1 MAKKKKRE
9 IKKTTSNKVVEKETK
24 IIEKEEIKESESKK
38 DKTVKAEMSSKKLE
52 REIRAKKARRKSF
65 VGALFATILI
75 AVICS
80 VSLYPLFKST
90 KFGLDLQGGF
100 EILYKIDSIDGGK
113 VTSDMINSTYKI
125 INRRI
130 DILGV
135 SEPEIS
141 IEGDN
146 IRVQLAGVTDE
157 KEAKNTLSKMASLTF
172 RNSKDELLMSA
183 DVLAPNGVKVGQDEN
198 NLNNYFLQLDIADV
212 DTFHEKTEEVRKAG
226 DVMVIWL
233 DFEEGVDSY
242 SKDKETC
249 GVDSS
254 SHCLSAATIQS
265 ELTTNNVMLSGSF
278 TLDEAKSLAELINN
292 GSLPTRLSEISSRTV
307 NASFGEDALEKT
319 FFAGVVGIT
328 AIMLVL
334 ICIYRF
340 SGFVASVG
348 IIIYTALVFLFF
360 NMIGG
365 RLTLPSIAAVVIGI
379 GMAVDACVIS
389 FTRIKEELRNK
400 HTLEEAFK
408 KGNKNSLSSI
418 LDSNI
423 TTFIACI
430 ILFIFGESSVKGFA
444 TMFIISI
451 IVTLFVMVFVM
462 RLLLGMF
469 VKSGMF
475 ENKYKVFLGIK
486 NLDKRSIF
494 EKISFTKWCPR
505 FTVLAVIILIA
516 GGIFFSQNGFNLGID
531 FKGGSSISLTSSS
544 KLEKEEIIKDIEE
557 LGYSLDKAD
566 VIDDNS
572 VYITVSDMF
581 EASDNEKVEKY
592 FSEKY
597 EDTTT
602 SIGAVSNIVKKQLLE
617 NAIKSLIYACIGL
630 IIYVTLRFTFS
641 YGISSIVA
649 LVHDVLIVI
658 ICFSLFRLEVTSI
671 FIAAILS
678 IVGYSINNTIVAF
691 DRARENKEKL
701 YKNKIKSVEELKN
714 LVDVTLK
721 EVVNRSL
728 LTSLTTLLPVISL
741 IFLGSHEIINF
752 NYALL
757 IGLLAGTYSSLFVA
771 LYVWYL
777 IEKRRIGKPEKK
789 KWYEVDT
796 KDDVE
801 ELKVKGINC

>member
-9 IKKTTSNKVVEKETK
+9 IQKTASKKVVPKETK
-24 IIEKEEIKESESKK
+24 EIEKVEKKEQEKKTEVMKVEGTSKK
-38 DKTVKAEMSSKKLE
+38 QE
-52 REIRAKKARRKSF
+52 REKRAKKARKKSF
-65 VGALFATILI
+65 VGALLMTIVI

-80 VSLYPLFKST
+80 ISLYPLFKAT

-113 VTSDMINSTYKI
+113 VTNDMINSTYKI

-157 KEAKNTLSKMASLTF
+157 KEAKSTLSKMASLTF
-172 RNSKDELLMSA
+172 RNSKDELLMGA
-183 DVLAPNGVKVGQDEN
+183 DVLAPNGVKVAQSEN
-198 NLNNYFLQLDIADV
+198 DLNNYYLQLEIADV
-212 DTFHEKTEEVRKAG
+212 DTFHAKTEEVRKAG

-242 SKDKETC
+242 SKAKDTC
-249 GVDSS
+249 GADSS
-254 SHCLSAATIQS
+254 SHCLSAATIQH
-265 ELTTNNVMLSGSF
+265 ELTTSNVMLSGRF
-278 TLDEAKSLAELINN
+278 TLEEAKSLAELINN
-292 GSLPTRLSEISSRTV
+292 GSLPTKLSEISSRTV

-319 FFAGVVGIT
+319 FFAGIVGIA
-328 AIMLVL
+328 AIMVVL
-334 ICIYRF
+334 IFIYHF

-348 IIIYTALVFLFF
+348 IVVYTALVFLFF

-389 FTRIKEELRNK
+389 FSRIKEELKAK
-400 HTLEEAFK
+400 HTLEDAFK

-451 IVTLFVMVFVM
+451 IVTLFVMVLVM

-469 VKSGMF
+469 VRSGIF
-475 ENKYKVFLGIK
+475 DDKYNLFLGIK
-486 NLDKRSIF
+486 NLEKKGIF
-494 EKISFTKWCPR
+494 EKISFSKWNPR
-505 FTVLAVIILIA
+505 LATLTLILLVV
-516 GGIFFSQNGFNLGID
+516 GGVFFSQKGFNLGID

-544 KLEKEEIIKDIEE
+544 ELSKEEVTKDMEE
-557 LGYSLDKAD
+557 LGYTVDKIEE
-566 VIDDNS
+566 IDDYS
-572 VYITVSDMF
+572 VYLTVSDIF
-581 EASDNEKVEKY
+581 EADDNEKVETY
-592 FSEKY
+592 FNEKY
-597 EDTTT
+597 EEANT

-630 IIYVTLRFTFS
+630 ILYVSLRFTFS

-649 LVHDVLIVI
+649 LAHDVLVVV

-701 YKNKIKSVEELKN
+701 YKNKIKNIEELKN
-714 LVDVTLK
+714 LVDVTLR
-721 EVVNRSL
+721 EVINRSL
-728 LTSLTTLLPVISL
+728 LTSLTTLLPVLSL

-757 IGLLAGTYSSLFVA
+757 IGLLAGTYSSLFIA
-771 LYVWYL
+771 LHVWYL
-777 IEKRRIGKPEKK
+777 FEKRRIGKPEKK

-801 ELKVKGINC
+801 ELKIKGINC

>member
-1 MAKKKKRE
+1 MSKKRKRE
-9 IKKTTSNKVVEKETK
+9 IKKDTTNKVVKKEVKKAEIVEKEQVK
-24 IIEKEEIKESESKK
+24 KKEPEKVEI
-38 DKTVKAEMSSKKLE
+38 SSKKVLKE
-52 REIRAKKARRKSF
+52 TRAKKARKKSF
-65 VGALFATILI
+65 VGAFVVTVII
-75 AVICS
+75 AVLCS
-80 VSLYPLFKST
+80 ISLYPLFKST

-100 EILYKIDSIDGGK
+100 EILYKVDSIDGGE
-113 VTSDMINSTYKI
+113 VSNDMINSTYKI

-183 DVLAPNGVKVGQDEN
+183 DVLAPNGVKVAQDEN
-198 NLNNYFLQLDIADV
+198 DLNNYYLQLDIADV
-212 DTFHEKTEEVRKAG
+212 DTFHEKTEIVRKAN

-242 SKDKETC
+242 SKDKDTC

-254 SHCLSAATIQS
+254 SHCLSAATIQH
-265 ELTTNNVMLSGSF
+265 ELTTANVMLSGRF

-292 GSLPTRLSEISSRTV
+292 GSLPTKLSEISSRTV

-319 FFAGVVGIT
+319 FFAGVVGIV
-328 AIMLVL
+328 AIMIVL
-334 ICIYRF
+334 IFIYHF
-340 SGFVASVG
+340 SGLIASVG
-348 IIIYTALVFLFF
+348 IIVYTSLVFLFF
-360 NMIGG
+360 NLVGG

-389 FTRIKEELRNK
+389 FSRIKEELRNK

-418 LDSNI
+418 MDSNI

-469 VKSGMF
+469 VKSGIF
-475 ENKYKVFLGIK
+475 DEKYNLFLGIK
-486 NLDKRSIF
+486 NMDKKGIF
-494 EKISFTKWCPR
+494 EKITFSKWNPR
-505 FTVLAVIILIA
+505 FAVITVIVLVA
-516 GGIFFSQNGFNLGID
+516 GGIFFYQNGFNLGID

-544 KLEKEEIIKDIEE
+544 VLTKEEVTKDMEE
-557 LGYSLDKAD
+557 LGYTIDKIEEVD
-566 VIDDNS
+566 EHSI
-572 VYITVSDMF
+572 YLTVSDIF

-592 FSEKY
+592 FEKY
-597 EDTTT
+597 ENANT

-630 IIYVTLRFTFS
+630 ILYVSLRFTFS

-701 YKNKIKSVEELKN
+701 YKNKVKSVAELKN
-714 LVDVTLK
+714 LVDVTLR
-721 EVVNRSL
+721 EVINRSL
-728 LTSLTTLLPVISL
+728 LTSFTTLLPVVAL

-757 IGLLAGTYSSLFVA
+757 IGLIAGTYSSLFIA
-771 LYVWYL
+771 LHVWYL
-777 IEKRRIGKPEKK
+777 FEKRRIGKPEKK

-796 KDDVE
+796 KDDIE

>member
-9 IKKTTSNKVVEKETK
+9 VAKKITSEHKEIKKE
-24 IIEKEEIKESESKK
+24 IEKKEEAVKE
-38 DKTVKAEMSSKKLE
+38 VSSKKVE
-52 REIRAKKARRKSF
+52 REHRAKKAKKKSF
-65 VGALFATILI
+65 VSALITTILI
-75 AVICS
+75 AIICS

-100 EILYKIDSIDGGK
+100 EILYKVESIDDSK

-141 IEGDN
+141 IEGNN

-157 KEAKNTLSKMASLTF
+157 KEAKNTLSKMANLTF
-172 RNSKDELLMSA
+172 RNGKDELLMGA
-183 DVLAPNGVKVGQDEN
+183 EVLSSKGVKVIQDPSN
-198 NLNNYFLQLDIADV
+198 VGMYALSLDIADV
-212 DTFHEKTEEVRKAG
+212 DTFHEKTETVRKAG

-242 SKDKETC
+242 EKQKETC
-249 GVDSS
+249 GASSS
-254 SHCLSAATIQS
+254 SHCLSAASIS
-265 ELTTNNVMLSGSF
+265 GELTGNSVSLTSRDGF
-278 TLDEAKSLAELINN
+278 PYEEASTLAELINN
-292 GSLPTRLSEISSRTV
+292 GSLPTKLSEISSRTV

-319 FFAGVVGIT
+319 FFAGIVGIT
-328 AIMLVL
+328 AIMIVL
-334 ICIYRF
+334 ILVYRF
-340 SGFVASVG
+340 SGFVASVS
-348 IIIYTALVFLFF
+348 IVVYTALVFLFF

-389 FTRIKEELRNK
+389 FSRIKEELRNK
-400 HTLEEAFK
+400 HTLKESFK

-451 IVTLFVMVFVM
+451 IVTLFAMIFIM

-469 VKSGMF
+469 VESGVF
-475 ENKYKVFLGIK
+475 ENRYRAFLGIK
-486 NLDKRSIF
+486 SLDEKSIF
-494 EKISFTKWCPR
+494 EKGSFMKWCQR
-505 FTVLAVIILIA
+505 FTLLALVLLIA
-516 GGIFFSQNGFNLGID
+516 GGIFFSQKGFNLGID
-531 FKGGSSISLTSSS
+531 FKGGSSISLASSS
-544 KLEKEEIIKDIEE
+544 KLEKDQIRKDMEE
-557 LGYSLDKAD
+557 LGYSIDKID
-566 VIDDNS
+566 VIDENS

-592 FSEKY
+592 FNEKY
-597 EDTTT
+597 EETTT

-630 IIYVTLRFTFS
+630 IIYVSLRFTFT

-649 LVHDVLIVI
+649 LVHDVLMVI

-691 DRARENKEKL
+691 DRARENKKKL
-701 YKNKIKSVEELKN
+701 YNNKIKKLEELKN

-728 LTSLTTLLPVISL
+728 LTSMTTLLPVIAL

-757 IGLLAGTYSSLFVA
+757 IGLIAGTYSSLFIA

-777 IEKRRIGKPEKK
+777 MEKRRIGKPEKK
-789 KWYEVDT
+789 KWYEVDN
-796 KDDVE
+796 KGEIE

>member
-9 IKKTTSNKVVEKETK
+9 VTKKVAPKEKVEKETK
-24 IIEKEEIKESESKK
+24 MEEEKVSKKIEKKDSVENTSKK
-38 DKTVKAEMSSKKLE
+38 QV
-52 REIRAKKARRKSF
+52 REERAKKAKRKSF
-65 VGALFATILI
+65 VSALFTTFLI
-75 AVICS
+75 AVISS

-100 EILYKIDSIDGGK
+100 EILYKVESIDGEK

-141 IEGDN
+141 IEGNN

-157 KEAKNTLSKMASLTF
+157 KEAKSTLSKMANLTF
-172 RNSKDELLMSA
+172 RNGKDELLMGA
-183 DVLAPNGVKVGQDEN
+183 EVLSSKGVKVIQDPSN
-198 NLNNYFLQLDIADV
+198 VGMYALSLDIADV
-212 DTFHEKTEEVRKAG
+212 DTFHEKTETVRKAG

-242 SKDKETC
+242 EKQKDTC
-249 GVDSS
+249 GADSS
-254 SHCLSAATIQS
+254 SHCLSAASIQG
-265 ELTTNNVMLSGSF
+265 ELTGNSVSLTTRDGF
-278 TLDEAKSLAELINN
+278 PYEEASTLAELINN
-292 GSLPTRLSEISSRTV
+292 GSLPTKLSEISSRTV

-319 FFAGVVGIT
+319 FVAGIIGIA

-334 ICIYRF
+334 IFIYHF

-348 IIIYTALVFLFF
+348 IVVYTALVFLFF
-360 NMIGG
+360 NLIGG

-379 GMAVDACVIS
+379 GMAVDACIIS
-389 FTRIKEELRNK
+389 FSRIKEELRNK
-400 HTLEEAFK
+400 QTLEDAFK

-418 LDSNI
+418 MDSNI
-423 TTFIACI
+423 TTFIACL

-451 IVTLFVMVFVM
+451 IVTLFVMVFIMIV
-462 RLLLGMF
+462 LLGMF
-469 VKSGMF
+469 VKSGIF
-475 ENKYKVFLGIK
+475 ENKYRAFLGIK
-486 NLDKRSIF
+486 NLEKKSIF

-505 FTVLAVIILIA
+505 LTVLTLILLVL
-516 GGIFFSQNGFNLGID
+516 GGIYFSQNGFNLGID
-531 FKGGSSISLTSSS
+531 FKGGSSISLSSS
-544 KLEKEEIIKDIEE
+544 SELSVEEVRKDIEE
-557 LGYSLDKAD
+557 LGYSIDKIES
-566 VIDDNS
+566 IDENS
-572 VYITVSDMF
+572 IYLTVSDIF
-581 EASDNEKVEKY
+581 EAKDNDKVETY
-592 FSEKY
+592 FAEKY

-630 IIYVTLRFTFS
+630 IIYVSLRFTFS

-649 LVHDVLIVI
+649 LTHDVLVVV
-658 ICFSLFRLEVTSI
+658 ICFSIFKLEVTTI

-678 IVGYSINNTIVAF
+678 IVGYSINNTIVTF

-701 YKNKIKSVEELKN
+701 YKNKIKSLEELKN

-721 EVVNRSL
+721 EVINRSL
-728 LTSLTTLLPVISL
+728 LTSFTTLLPVLSL

-757 IGLLAGTYSSLFVA
+757 IGLLAGTYSSLFIA
-771 LYVWYL
+771 LYIWYL
-777 IEKRRIGKPEKK
+777 FEKRRIGKPEKK

-796 KDDVE
+796 KDDIE

>member
-9 IKKTTSNKVVEKETK
+9 VTKKITSDHKEVK
-24 IIEKEEIKESESKK
+24 KEIEKKEEAVKE
-38 DKTVKAEMSSKKLE
+38 VSSKKVE
-52 REIRAKKARRKSF
+52 REHRAKKAKKKSF
-65 VGALFATILI
+65 ISTLITTILI
-75 AVICS
+75 AIVCS

-100 EILYKIDSIDGGK
+100 EILYKVESIDDSK

-141 IEGDN
+141 IEGNN

-157 KEAKNTLSKMASLTF
+157 KEAKNTLSKMANLTF
-172 RNSKDELLMSA
+172 RNGKDELLMGA
-183 DVLAPNGVKVGQDEN
+183 EVLSSKGVKVIQDPSN
-198 NLNNYFLQLDIADV
+198 VGMYALSLDIADV
-212 DTFHEKTEEVRKAG
+212 DTFHEKTETVRKAG

-242 SKDKETC
+242 EKQKETC
-249 GVDSS
+249 GASSS
-254 SHCLSAATIQS
+254 SHCLSAASIS
-265 ELTTNNVMLSGSF
+265 GELTGNSVSLTSRDGF
-278 TLDEAKSLAELINN
+278 PYEEASTLAELINN
-292 GSLPTRLSEISSRTV
+292 GSLPTKLSEISSRTV

-319 FFAGVVGIT
+319 FFAGIVGIA
-328 AIMLVL
+328 AIMIVL
-334 ICIYRF
+334 IFVYHF

-348 IIIYTALVFLFF
+348 IIVYTALVFLFF

-389 FTRIKEELRNK
+389 FSRIKEELRNK

-451 IVTLFVMVFVM
+451 IVTLFVMVFIM

-469 VKSGMF
+469 VKSGIF
-475 ENKYKVFLGIK
+475 ENRYGIFLGIK
-486 NLDKRSIF
+486 NLDKKSIF
-494 EKISFTKWCPR
+494 EKVPFMKWCPR
-505 FTVLAVIILIA
+505 FALLALVLLIA
-516 GGIFFSQNGFNLGID
+516 GGIFFSQKGFNLGID
-531 FKGGSSISLTSSS
+531 FKGGSSISLASSS
-544 KLEKEEIIKDIEE
+544 KLEKEQIKKDIEE
-557 LGYSLDKAD
+557 LGYSIDKID
-566 VIDDNS
+566 VIDENS

-592 FSEKY
+592 FNEKY
-597 EDTTT
+597 EETTT

-630 IIYVTLRFTFS
+630 IIYVSLRFTFT

-649 LVHDVLIVI
+649 LVHDVLMVI

-691 DRARENKEKL
+691 DRARENKKKL
-701 YKNKIKSVEELKN
+701 YNNKIKKLEELKN

-728 LTSLTTLLPVISL
+728 LTSMTTLLPVIAL

-757 IGLLAGTYSSLFVA
+757 IGLMAGTYSSLFIA

-777 IEKRRIGKPEKK
+777 MEKRRIGKPEKK
-789 KWYEVDT
+789 KWYEVDN
-796 KDDVE
+796 KGEIE

>member
-9 IKKTTSNKVVEKETK
+9 IKKNPSNKVVENDTEVLEEKVEKKEK
-24 IIEKEEIKESESKK
+24 KE
-38 DKTVKAEMSSKKLE
+38 KTVKVEFSSKKEE

-65 VGALFATILI
+65 IGALVMTILI

-80 VSLYPLFKST
+80 ASLYPLFKST

-172 RNSKDELLMSA
+172 RNSKDELLMGA
-183 DVLAPNGVKVGQDEN
+183 DVLAPNGVKVGQSEN
-198 NLNNYFLQLDIADV
+198 DLNNYYLQLDIADIE
-212 DTFHEKTEEVRKAG
+212 TFHEKTEEVRKAG

-233 DFEEGVDSY
+233 DFEEGKDSY

-278 TLDEAKSLAELINN
+278 TLEEARSLAELINN
-292 GSLPTRLSEISSRTV
+292 GSLPTKLSEISSRTV
-307 NASFGEDALEKT
+307 NASFGEDALQKT
-319 FFAGVVGIT
+319 FFAGIIGIV
-328 AIMLVL
+328 AIMIVL
-334 ICIYRF
+334 IGIYHF

-348 IIIYTALVFLFF
+348 IVVYTALVFLFF

-400 HTLEEAFK
+400 HTLEESFK

-418 LDSNI
+418 MDSNI

-451 IVTLFVMVFVM
+451 IVTLFVMVFIM

-469 VKSGMF
+469 VKSGIF
-475 ENKYKVFLGIK
+475 ENKYRSFLGIK
-486 NLDKRSIF
+486 NLEKRSVF
-494 EKISFTKWCPR
+494 EKISFTKWNPR
-505 FTVLAVIILIA
+505 LVTITVILLVV
-516 GGIFFSQNGFNLGID
+516 GGIYFSQKGFNLGID
-531 FKGGSSISLTSSS
+531 FKGGSSISLTASTE
-544 KLEKEEIIKDIEE
+544 LTKEEVTKDMEKLGYHIDKIEE
-557 LGYSLDKAD
+557 
-566 VIDDNS
+566 IDDKS
-572 VYITVSDMF
+572 VYLTVSDIF

-592 FSEKY
+592 FTEKY
-597 EDTTT
+597 EDATT

-617 NAIKSLIYACIGL
+617 NAIKSLIFACIGL

-641 YGISSIVA
+641 YGISSVIA
-649 LVHDVLIVI
+649 LTHDILVVV
-658 ICFSLFRLEVTSI
+658 ICFSLFKLEVTTI

-721 EVVNRSL
+721 EVINRSL

-741 IFLGSHEIINF
+741 IFLGSHEILNF

-757 IGLLAGTYSSLFVA
+757 IGLLAGTYSSLFIA
-771 LYVWYL
+771 LHVWYL

-796 KDDVE
+796 KEEAE

>member
-9 IKKTTSNKVVEKETK
+9 VAKKITSEHKEIKKE
-24 IIEKEEIKESESKK
+24 IEKKEEAVKE
-38 DKTVKAEMSSKKLE
+38 VSSKKAE
-52 REIRAKKARRKSF
+52 REHRAKKAKKKSF
-65 VGALFATILI
+65 VSALITTILI
-75 AVICS
+75 AIICS

-100 EILYKIDSIDGGK
+100 EILYKVESIDDSK

-141 IEGDN
+141 IEGNN

-157 KEAKNTLSKMASLTF
+157 KEAKNTLSKMANLTF
-172 RNSKDELLMSA
+172 RNGKDELLMGA
-183 DVLAPNGVKVGQDEN
+183 EVLSSKGVKVIQDPSN
-198 NLNNYFLQLDIADV
+198 VGMYALSLDIADV
-212 DTFHEKTEEVRKAG
+212 DTFHEKTETVRKAG

-242 SKDKETC
+242 EKQKETC
-249 GVDSS
+249 GASTS
-254 SHCLSAATIQS
+254 SHCLSAASIS
-265 ELTTNNVMLSGSF
+265 GELTGNSVSLTSRDGF
-278 TLDEAKSLAELINN
+278 PYEEASTLAELINN
-292 GSLPTRLSEISSRTV
+292 GSLPTKLSEISSRTV

-319 FFAGVVGIT
+319 FFAGIVGIT
-328 AIMLVL
+328 AIMIVL
-334 ICIYRF
+334 ILVYRF
-340 SGFVASVG
+340 SGFVASVS
-348 IIIYTALVFLFF
+348 IVVYTALVFLFF

-389 FTRIKEELRNK
+389 FSRIKEELRNK
-400 HTLEEAFK
+400 HTLKESFK

-451 IVTLFVMVFVM
+451 IVTLFAMIFIM

-469 VKSGMF
+469 VESGVF
-475 ENKYKVFLGIK
+475 ENRYRAFLGIK
-486 NLDKRSIF
+486 SLDEKSIF
-494 EKISFTKWCPR
+494 EKGSFMKWCPR
-505 FTVLAVIILIA
+505 FTLLALVLLIA
-516 GGIFFSQNGFNLGID
+516 GGIFFSQKGFNLGID
-531 FKGGSSISLTSSS
+531 FKGGSSISLASSS
-544 KLEKEEIIKDIEE
+544 KLEKDQIRKDIEE
-557 LGYSLDKAD
+557 LGYSIDKID
-566 VIDDNS
+566 VIDENS

-592 FSEKY
+592 FNEKY
-597 EDTTT
+597 EETTT

-630 IIYVTLRFTFS
+630 IIYVSLRFTFT

-649 LVHDVLIVI
+649 LVHDVLMVI

-691 DRARENKEKL
+691 DRARENKKKL
-701 YKNKIKSVEELKN
+701 YNNKIKKLEELKN

-728 LTSLTTLLPVISL
+728 LTSMTTLLPVIAL

-757 IGLLAGTYSSLFVA
+757 IGLIAGTYSSLFIA

-777 IEKRRIGKPEKK
+777 MEKRRIGKPEKK
-789 KWYEVDT
+789 KWYEVDN
-796 KDDVE
+796 KGEIE

>member
-9 IKKTTSNKVVEKETK
+9 VTKKITSDHKEVK
-24 IIEKEEIKESESKK
+24 KEIEKKEEAVKE
-38 DKTVKAEMSSKKLE
+38 VSSKKVE
-52 REIRAKKARRKSF
+52 REHRAKKAKKKSF
-65 VGALFATILI
+65 ISALITTILI
-75 AVICS
+75 AIVCS

-100 EILYKIDSIDGGK
+100 EILYKVESIDDSK

-141 IEGDN
+141 IEGNN

-157 KEAKNTLSKMASLTF
+157 KEAKNTLSKMANLTF
-172 RNSKDELLMSA
+172 RNGKDELLMGA
-183 DVLAPNGVKVGQDEN
+183 EVLSSKGVKVIQDPSN
-198 NLNNYFLQLDIADV
+198 VGMYALSLDIADV
-212 DTFHEKTEEVRKAG
+212 DTFHEKTETVRKAG

-242 SKDKETC
+242 EKQKETC
-249 GVDSS
+249 GASSS
-254 SHCLSAATIQS
+254 SHCLSAASIS
-265 ELTTNNVMLSGSF
+265 GELTGNSVSLTSRDGF
-278 TLDEAKSLAELINN
+278 PYEEASTLAELINN
-292 GSLPTRLSEISSRTV
+292 GSLPTKLSEISSRTV

-319 FFAGVVGIT
+319 FFAGIVGIA
-328 AIMLVL
+328 AIMIVL
-334 ICIYRF
+334 IFVYHF

-348 IIIYTALVFLFF
+348 IIVYTALVFLFF

-389 FTRIKEELRNK
+389 FSRIKEELRNK

-451 IVTLFVMVFVM
+451 IVTLFVMVFIM

-469 VKSGMF
+469 VKSGIF
-475 ENKYKVFLGIK
+475 ENRYGIFLGIK
-486 NLDKRSIF
+486 NLDKKSIF
-494 EKISFTKWCPR
+494 EKVPFMKWCPR
-505 FTVLAVIILIA
+505 FALLALVLLIA
-516 GGIFFSQNGFNLGID
+516 GGIFFSQKGFNLGID
-531 FKGGSSISLTSSS
+531 FKGGSSISLASSS
-544 KLEKEEIIKDIEE
+544 KLEKEQIKKDIEE
-557 LGYSLDKAD
+557 LGYSIDKID
-566 VIDDNS
+566 VIDENS

-592 FSEKY
+592 FNEKY
-597 EDTTT
+597 EETTT

-630 IIYVTLRFTFS
+630 IIYVSLRFTFT

-649 LVHDVLIVI
+649 LVHDVLMVI

-691 DRARENKEKL
+691 DRARENKKKL
-701 YKNKIKSVEELKN
+701 YNNKIKKLEELKN

-728 LTSLTTLLPVISL
+728 LTSMTTLLPVIAL

-757 IGLLAGTYSSLFVA
+757 IGLMAGTYSSLFIA

-777 IEKRRIGKPEKK
+777 MEKRRIGKPEKK
-789 KWYEVDT
+789 KWYEVDN
-796 KDDVE
+796 KGEIE

>member
-9 IKKTTSNKVVEKETK
+9 VAKKITSEHKEIKKE
-24 IIEKEEIKESESKK
+24 IEKKEEAVKE
-38 DKTVKAEMSSKKLE
+38 VSSKKVE
-52 REIRAKKARRKSF
+52 REHRAKKAKKKSF
-65 VGALFATILI
+65 VSALITTILI
-75 AVICS
+75 AIICS

-100 EILYKIDSIDGGK
+100 EILYKVESIDDSK

-141 IEGDN
+141 IEGNN

-157 KEAKNTLSKMASLTF
+157 KEAKNTLSKMANLTF
-172 RNSKDELLMSA
+172 RNGKDELLMGA
-183 DVLAPNGVKVGQDEN
+183 EVLSSKGVKVIQDPSN
-198 NLNNYFLQLDIADV
+198 VGMYALSLDIADV
-212 DTFHEKTEEVRKAG
+212 DTFHEKTETVRKAG

-242 SKDKETC
+242 EKQKETC
-249 GVDSS
+249 GASSS
-254 SHCLSAATIQS
+254 SHCLSAASIS
-265 ELTTNNVMLSGSF
+265 GELTGNSVSLTSRDGF
-278 TLDEAKSLAELINN
+278 PYEEASTLAELINN
-292 GSLPTRLSEISSRTV
+292 GSLPTKLSEISSRTV

-319 FFAGVVGIT
+319 FFAGIVGIT
-328 AIMLVL
+328 AIMIVL
-334 ICIYRF
+334 ILVYRF
-340 SGFVASVG
+340 SGFVASVS
-348 IIIYTALVFLFF
+348 IVVYTALVFLFF

-389 FTRIKEELRNK
+389 FSRIKEELRNK
-400 HTLEEAFK
+400 HTLKESFK

-451 IVTLFVMVFVM
+451 IVTLFAMIFIM

-469 VKSGMF
+469 VESGVF
-475 ENKYKVFLGIK
+475 ENRYRAFLGIK
-486 NLDKRSIF
+486 SLDEKSIF
-494 EKISFTKWCPR
+494 EKGSFMKWCPR
-505 FTVLAVIILIA
+505 FTLLALVLLIA
-516 GGIFFSQNGFNLGID
+516 GGIFFSQKGFNLGID
-531 FKGGSSISLTSSS
+531 FKGGSSISLASSS
-544 KLEKEEIIKDIEE
+544 KLEKDQIRKDMEE
-557 LGYSLDKAD
+557 LGYSIDKID
-566 VIDDNS
+566 VIDENS

-592 FSEKY
+592 FNEKY
-597 EDTTT
+597 EETTT

-630 IIYVTLRFTFS
+630 IIYVSLRFTFT

-649 LVHDVLIVI
+649 LVHDVLMVI

-691 DRARENKEKL
+691 DRARENKKKL
-701 YKNKIKSVEELKN
+701 YNNKIKKLEELKN

-728 LTSLTTLLPVISL
+728 LTSMTTLLPVIAL

-757 IGLLAGTYSSLFVA
+757 IGLIAGTYSSLFIA

-777 IEKRRIGKPEKK
+777 MEKRRIGKPEKK
-789 KWYEVDT
+789 KWYEVDN
-796 KDDVE
+796 KGEIE

>member
-9 IKKTTSNKVVEKETK
+9 VAKKITSEHKEIKKE
-24 IIEKEEIKESESKK
+24 IEKKEEAVKE
-38 DKTVKAEMSSKKLE
+38 VSSKKVE
-52 REIRAKKARRKSF
+52 REHRAKKAKKKSF
-65 VGALFATILI
+65 VSALITTILI
-75 AVICS
+75 AIICS

-100 EILYKIDSIDGGK
+100 EILYKVESIDDSK

-141 IEGDN
+141 IEGNN

-157 KEAKNTLSKMASLTF
+157 KEAKNTLSKMANLTF
-172 RNSKDELLMSA
+172 RNGKDELLMGA
-183 DVLAPNGVKVGQDEN
+183 EVLSSKGVKVIQDPSN
-198 NLNNYFLQLDIADV
+198 VGMYALSLDIADV
-212 DTFHEKTEEVRKAG
+212 DTFHEKTETVRKAG

-242 SKDKETC
+242 EKQKETC
-249 GVDSS
+249 GASSS
-254 SHCLSAATIQS
+254 SHCLSAASIS
-265 ELTTNNVMLSGSF
+265 GELTGNSVSLTSRDGF
-278 TLDEAKSLAELINN
+278 PYEEASTLAELINN
-292 GSLPTRLSEISSRTV
+292 GSLPTKLSEISSRTV

-319 FFAGVVGIT
+319 FFAGIVGIT
-328 AIMLVL
+328 AIMIVL
-334 ICIYRF
+334 ILVYRF
-340 SGFVASVG
+340 SGFVASVS
-348 IIIYTALVFLFF
+348 IVVYTALVFLFF

-389 FTRIKEELRNK
+389 FSRIKEELRNK
-400 HTLEEAFK
+400 HTLKESFK

-451 IVTLFVMVFVM
+451 IVTLFAMIFIM

-469 VKSGMF
+469 VESGVF
-475 ENKYKVFLGIK
+475 ENRYRAFLGIK
-486 NLDKRSIF
+486 SLDEKSIF
-494 EKISFTKWCPR
+494 EKGSFMKWCPR
-505 FTVLAVIILIA
+505 FTLLALVLLIA
-516 GGIFFSQNGFNLGID
+516 GGIFFSQKGFNLGID
-531 FKGGSSISLTSSS
+531 FKGGSSISLASSS
-544 KLEKEEIIKDIEE
+544 KLEKDQIRKDMEE
-557 LGYSLDKAD
+557 LGYSIDKID
-566 VIDDNS
+566 VIDENS

-592 FSEKY
+592 FNEKY
-597 EDTTT
+597 EETTT

-630 IIYVTLRFTFS
+630 IIYVSLRFTFT

-649 LVHDVLIVI
+649 LVHDVLMVI

-691 DRARENKEKL
+691 DRARENKKKL
-701 YKNKIKSVEELKN
+701 YNNKIKKLEELKN

-728 LTSLTTLLPVISL
+728 LTSMTTLLPVIAL

-757 IGLLAGTYSSLFVA
+757 IGLIAGTYSSLFIA

-777 IEKRRIGKPEKK
+777 MEKRRIGKKKKK
-789 KWYEVDT
+789 KWYEVDN
-796 KDDVE
+796 KGEIE

>member
-1 MAKKKKRE
+1 MTKKKKRE
-9 IKKTTSNKVVEKETK
+9 VAKKITSEHKEIKKE
-24 IIEKEEIKESESKK
+24 IEKKEEAVKE
-38 DKTVKAEMSSKKLE
+38 VSSKKAE
-52 REIRAKKARRKSF
+52 REHRAKKAKKKSF
-65 VGALFATILI
+65 VSALITTILI
-75 AVICS
+75 AIICS

-100 EILYKIDSIDGGK
+100 EILYKVESIDDSK

-141 IEGDN
+141 IEGNN

-157 KEAKNTLSKMASLTF
+157 KEAKNTLSKMANLTF
-172 RNSKDELLMSA
+172 RNGKDELLMGA
-183 DVLAPNGVKVGQDEN
+183 EVLSSKGVKVIQDPSN
-198 NLNNYFLQLDIADV
+198 VGMYALSLDIADV
-212 DTFHEKTEEVRKAG
+212 DTFHEKTETVRKAG

-242 SKDKETC
+242 EKQKETC
-249 GVDSS
+249 GASTS
-254 SHCLSAATIQS
+254 SHCLSAASIS
-265 ELTTNNVMLSGSF
+265 GELTGNSVSLTSRDGF
-278 TLDEAKSLAELINN
+278 PYEEASTLAELINN
-292 GSLPTRLSEISSRTV
+292 GSLPTKLSEISSRTV

-319 FFAGVVGIT
+319 FFAGIVGIT
-328 AIMLVL
+328 AIMIVL
-334 ICIYRF
+334 ILVYRF
-340 SGFVASVG
+340 SGFVASVS
-348 IIIYTALVFLFF
+348 IVVYTALVFLFF

-389 FTRIKEELRNK
+389 FSRIKEELRNK
-400 HTLEEAFK
+400 HTLKESFK

-451 IVTLFVMVFVM
+451 IVTLFAMIFIM

-469 VKSGMF
+469 VESGVF
-475 ENKYKVFLGIK
+475 ENRYRAFLGIK
-486 NLDKRSIF
+486 SLDEKSIF
-494 EKISFTKWCPR
+494 EKGSFMKWCPR
-505 FTVLAVIILIA
+505 FTLLALVLLIA
-516 GGIFFSQNGFNLGID
+516 GGIFFSQKGFNLGID
-531 FKGGSSISLTSSS
+531 FKGGSSISLASSS
-544 KLEKEEIIKDIEE
+544 KLEKDQIRKDIEE
-557 LGYSLDKAD
+557 LGYSIDKID
-566 VIDDNS
+566 VIDENS

-592 FSEKY
+592 FNEKY
-597 EDTTT
+597 EETTT

-630 IIYVTLRFTFS
+630 IIYVSLRFTFT

-649 LVHDVLIVI
+649 LVHDVLMVI

-691 DRARENKEKL
+691 DRARENKKKL
-701 YKNKIKSVEELKN
+701 YNNKIKKLEELKN

-728 LTSLTTLLPVISL
+728 LTSMTTLLPVIAL

-757 IGLLAGTYSSLFVA
+757 IGLIAGTYSSLFIA

-777 IEKRRIGKPEKK
+777 MEKRRIGKPEKK
-789 KWYEVDT
+789 KWYEVDN
-796 KDDVE
+796 KGEIE

>member
-9 IKKTTSNKVVEKETK
+9 VAKKITSEHKEIKKE
-24 IIEKEEIKESESKK
+24 IEKKEEAVKE
-38 DKTVKAEMSSKKLE
+38 VSSKKAE
-52 REIRAKKARRKSF
+52 REHRAKKAKKKSF
-65 VGALFATILI
+65 VSALITTILI
-75 AVICS
+75 AIICS

-100 EILYKIDSIDGGK
+100 EILYKVESIDDSK

-141 IEGDN
+141 IEGNN

-157 KEAKNTLSKMASLTF
+157 KEAKNTLSKMANLTF
-172 RNSKDELLMSA
+172 RNGKDELLMGA
-183 DVLAPNGVKVGQDEN
+183 EVLSSKGVKVIQDPSN
-198 NLNNYFLQLDIADV
+198 VGMYALSLDIADV
-212 DTFHEKTEEVRKAG
+212 DTFHEKTETVRKAG

-242 SKDKETC
+242 EKQKETC
-249 GVDSS
+249 GASSS
-254 SHCLSAATIQS
+254 SHCLSAASIS
-265 ELTTNNVMLSGSF
+265 GELTGNSVSLTSRDGF
-278 TLDEAKSLAELINN
+278 PYEEASTLAELINN
-292 GSLPTRLSEISSRTV
+292 GSLPTKLSEISSRTV

-319 FFAGVVGIT
+319 FFAGIVGIT
-328 AIMLVL
+328 AIMIVL
-334 ICIYRF
+334 ILVYRF
-340 SGFVASVG
+340 SGFVASVS
-348 IIIYTALVFLFF
+348 IVVYTALVFLFF

-389 FTRIKEELRNK
+389 FSRIKEELRNK
-400 HTLEEAFK
+400 HTLKESFK

-451 IVTLFVMVFVM
+451 IVTLFAMIFIM

-469 VKSGMF
+469 VESGVF
-475 ENKYKVFLGIK
+475 ENRYRAFLGIK
-486 NLDKRSIF
+486 SLDEKSIF
-494 EKISFTKWCPR
+494 EKGSFMKWCPR
-505 FTVLAVIILIA
+505 FTLLALVLLIA
-516 GGIFFSQNGFNLGID
+516 GGIFFSQKGFNLGID
-531 FKGGSSISLTSSS
+531 FKGGSSISLASSS
-544 KLEKEEIIKDIEE
+544 KLEKDQIRKDMEE
-557 LGYSLDKAD
+557 LGYSIDKID
-566 VIDDNS
+566 VIDENS

-592 FSEKY
+592 FNEKY
-597 EDTTT
+597 EETTT

-630 IIYVTLRFTFS
+630 IIYVSLRFTFT

-649 LVHDVLIVI
+649 LVHDVLMVI

-691 DRARENKEKL
+691 DRARENKKKL
-701 YKNKIKSVEELKN
+701 YNNKIKKLEELKN

-728 LTSLTTLLPVISL
+728 LTSMTTLLPVIAL

-757 IGLLAGTYSSLFVA
+757 IGLIAGTYSSLFIA

-777 IEKRRIGKPEKK
+777 MEKRRIGKPEKK
-789 KWYEVDT
+789 KWYEVDN
-796 KDDVE
+796 KGEIE